1 MLCGFRK
8 ILTQVH
14 SFQRFLSKKKKE
26 LGSVTFLSNQYKQ
39 PRGLGLRNY
48 LSQLRLTYEWVLP

>member
-8 ILTQVH
+8 ILTQLH
-14 SFQRFLSKKKKE
+14 SFQRFLSKKKE

-39 PRGLGLRNY
+39 PRRLGLRNNF
-48 LSQLRLTYEWVLP
+48 SQLRLTYERVLP